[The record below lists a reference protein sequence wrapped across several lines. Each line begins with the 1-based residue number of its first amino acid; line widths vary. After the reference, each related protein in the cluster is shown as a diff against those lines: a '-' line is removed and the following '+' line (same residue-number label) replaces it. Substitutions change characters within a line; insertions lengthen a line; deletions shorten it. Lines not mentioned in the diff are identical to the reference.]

1 MNKRQ
6 RKRIIQAVL
15 VFISVIIAGTVGY
28 ISIEGYSF
36 LNALYMT
43 VITLSTVGYGIPK
56 PLDTNG
62 QVFTIIL
69 ILFNLGV
76 VGYTLTLVTS
86 IFIQIDFAKHYRTRS
101 MKKKIN
107 SMTGHVIVCG
117 YGRTGRESCATLM
130 RNKMPYVI
138 IEDREEIV
146 SEILED
152 ENSLVVAMDATTDQ
166 ALLEAGIENARALIT
181 TLPDDANNVFVT
193 LTATELNPGI
203 FIVSRATNNT
213 SIPKL
218 KRAGASEVIMPYKIG
233 GAHMASLVI
242 NPDVKEFM
250 DLIGGYGEFHP
261 HIEEIDLMAGDDI
274 FMAKTLGEINLHK
287 KTGVNIIGIKVG
299 DKYIINPDDE
309 TYYNKGDK
317 LLVLGSPAQFEKLKA
332 FTSNT
337 L

>member
-6 RKRIIQAVL
+6 RKRVIAAVL
-15 VFISVIIAGTVGY
+15 VFVSVIIAGTVGY
-28 ISIEGYSF
+28 IFIEGYSV

-56 PLDTNG
+56 PLDTQG

-86 IFIQIDFAKHYRTRS
+86 IFIQIDFAKHYKTKS

-107 SMTGHVIVCG
+107 TMTNHVIVCG
-117 YGRTGRESCATLM
+117 YGRTGRESCATLK
-130 RNKMPYVI
+130 RNKIPYVV
-138 IEDREEIV
+138 IEENEEMVREIM
-146 SEILED
+146 ED
-152 ENSLVVAMDATTDQ
+152 DNAFVIEMDATTDE
-166 ALLEAGIENARALIT
+166 ALLAAGIKNASALIT
-181 TLPDDANNVFVT
+181 TLPDDAENVFVT
-193 LTATELNPGI
+193 LTASELNPSVL
-203 FIVSRATNNT
+203 IVSRATHAT

-218 KRAGASEVIMPYKIG
+218 KRAGATDVILPYKIG

-242 NPDVKEFM
+242 NPDIKEFM
-250 DLIGGYGEFHP
+250 DLLGGYGEFHP
-261 HIEEIDLMAGDDI
+261 HIEEIDLIESNDI
-274 FMAKTLGEINLHK
+274 YATKTLGEINLHK
-287 KTGVNIIGIKVG
+287 KTGINIIGIKIG

-309 TYYNKGDK
+309 TRYNNGDK

-332 FTSNT
+332 FVSNT
-337 L
+337 

>member
-6 RKRIIQAVL
+6 RKRVIAAVF
-15 VFISVIIAGTVGY
+15 VFTSVIIAGTAGY
-28 ISIEGYSF
+28 IFIEGYSV

-56 PLDTNG
+56 PLDTSG
-62 QVFTIIL
+62 QVFTIVL

-107 SMTGHVIVCG
+107 AMTRHVIVCG
-117 YGRTGRESCATLM
+117 YGRTGRESCATLK
-130 RNKMPYVI
+130 RNKIPYVI
-138 IEDREEIV
+138 IEDNEEMVREIM
-146 SEILED
+146 ED
-152 ENSLVVAMDATTDQ
+152 EDAFVIEMDATTDE
-166 ALLEAGIENARALIT
+166 ALLAAGIKDASALIT
-181 TLPDDANNVFVT
+181 TLPDDAENVFVT
-193 LTATELNPGI
+193 LTASELNPSL
-203 FIVSRATNNT
+203 FIVSRATHAT

-218 KRAGASEVIMPYKIG
+218 KRAGASDVIMPYKIG

-242 NPDVKEFM
+242 NPDIKEFM

-261 HIEEIDLMAGDDI
+261 HIEEIDLMESGGI
-274 FMAKTLGEINLHK
+274 YEAKTLGEINLHK
-287 KTGVNIIGIKVG
+287 KTGINIIGIKVG
-299 DKYIINPDDE
+299 DKYVINPDDE
-309 TYYNKGDK
+309 TSYNKGDK
-317 LLVLGSPAQFEKLKA
+317 LLVLGSPAQFERLKA
-332 FTSNT
+332 FMTNT

>member
-6 RKRIIQAVL
+6 RRRVIMAAL
-15 VFISVIIAGTVGY
+15 VFVSVIIAGTIGY
-28 ISIEGYSF
+28 IFIEGYGI

-56 PLDTNG
+56 PLDTQG

-86 IFIQIDFAKHYRTRS
+86 IFIQIDFAKHYRTKS

-107 SMTGHVIVCG
+107 TMTQHVIVCG
-117 YGRTGRESCATLM
+117 YGRTGRESCATLK
-130 RNKMPYVI
+130 RNNIPHVI
-138 IEDREEIV
+138 IEDNEEMVREIM
-146 SEILED
+146 ED
-152 ENSLVVAMDATTDQ
+152 EDAFVIEMDATTDE
-166 ALLEAGIENARALIT
+166 ALLAAGIKNASALIT
-181 TLPDDANNVFVT
+181 TLPDDAENVFVT
-193 LTATELNPGI
+193 LTASELNPTLL
-203 FIVSRATNNT
+203 IVSRATHAT

-218 KRAGASEVIMPYKIG
+218 KRAGATDVIMPYKIG

-242 NPDVKEFM
+242 NPDIKEFM

-261 HIEEIDLMAGDDI
+261 HIEEIDLMDSGDI
-274 FMAKTLGEINLHK
+274 YAAKTLGEINLHR
-287 KTGVNIIGIKVG
+287 KTGVNIIGIKIG
-299 DKYIINPDDE
+299 DKYVINPNDE

-317 LLVLGSPAQFEKLKA
+317 LLVLGSPEQFEKLKV
-332 FTSNT
+332 FMSKT
-337 L
+337 